1 MYSKVL
7 IIGAGES
14 GLCMGVQL
22 KKRFNITDFAIYE
35 RHSDIGGTWYANTY
49 PGVACD
55 VPALAYSY
63 SFATNPNWTSQYPQ
77 GPELY
82 AYFAKVCDD
91 HNLRSHITFN
101 TECESATYDETRKL
115 WSVRLRKVAVADW
128 ETQSHG
134 WVKDL
139 KYSGQVGDT
148 WTHECKVLFTAV
160 GLLVSPAEVKIDGME
175 SFGGP
180 VFHSAIWDHSV
191 DLTDKN
197 VVLLG
202 NGCTASQIVPA
213 IEPQVKSLTQIVRSS
228 HWMLPRPKFPVMSS
242 DMYEKYAPTVFRY
255 FPGSQTFA
263 RYLTFS
269 IMELAWLAF
278 RDDARGERMRKQQER
293 TSIKHVKKNAPEK
306 YWDLLI
312 PKFPIGFKRRIFDDT
327 YIRTLQ
333 SSKIQLTRDDV
344 TTLSPGKVHT
354 SSGAEYPADVVVLA
368 TGYKTNDWIA
378 PMDIVGRKG
387 EHLTE
392 HWSKLGGPAAYN
404 CAAVSGFPNLFMVV
418 GPNSVTGHS
427 SVILASENMCHFALT
442 MAEPVLKGDADEIE
456 LKTEAEAGYSRWM
469 QDTLKRTVFNNDE
482 FQSWY
487 KRDDGWNSS
496 CYPRSQIHFMYRC
509 FFPVYKDWI
518 LTQTAQGIWKARV
531 KRLLVLVLIFGIGA
545 INVLLRNRGL
555 TLRDAANA
563 GAAVFSA
570 TVDGVTGFVRSKVAS

>member
-7 IIGAGES
+7 IVGAGES

-22 KKRFNITDFAIYE
+22 KKRNITDFAIYE
-35 RHSDIGGTWYANTY
+35 RNSDIGGTWYANTY

-63 SFATNPNWTSQYPQ
+63 SFARNPDWTSQYPQ

-91 HNLRSHITFN
+91 YNLRPHITFN
-101 TECESATYDETRKL
+101 TEVESATYDETRKL
-115 WSVRLRKVAVADW
+115 WSVRLRKHAVASW
-128 ETQSHG
+128 ETTSHP

-160 GLLVSPAEVKIDGME
+160 GLLIRPMEVKIEGME
-175 SFGGP
+175 KFNGP

-191 DLTDKN
+191 DLEGKD

-213 IEPQVKSLTQIVRSS
+213 IEPQVKSLTQIVRSA
-228 HWMLPRPKFPVMSS
+228 HWMLPRPKFPIASS
-242 DMYEKYAPTVFRY
+242 AGYEKYAPTVFRY
-255 FPGSQTFA
+255 LPGSQTVA
-263 RYLTFS
+263 RYITFS

-278 RDDARGERMRKQQER
+278 RNDDLGERARKKQER
-293 TSIKHVKKNAPEK
+293 TSIAHVKKHAPEK

-312 PKFPIGFKRRIFDDT
+312 PKFPIGFKRRIFDDL
-327 YIRTLQ
+327 YVRTLK
-333 SSKIQLTRDDV
+333 SPKITLTRDEV
-344 TTLSPGKVHT
+344 TRLSENTVHT
-354 SSGAEYPADVVVLA
+354 ASGAEYHADVVVLA
-368 TGYKTNDWIA
+368 TGFKTNDWIA
-378 PMDIVGRKG
+378 PLDIVGRNG

-392 HWSKLGGPAAYN
+392 HWQKTGGPCAYN
-404 CAAVSGFPNLFMVV
+404 SAAVAGFPNFFMLV

-427 SVILASENMCHFALT
+427 SVILASENMSHYALT
-442 MAEPVLKGDADEIE
+442 VAEPVLNGDADEIE
-456 LKTEAEAGYSRWM
+456 IKPEAEASYSRWM
-469 QDTLKRTVFNNDE
+469 QDSLKQTVFNNDE

-487 KRDDGWNSS
+487 KRADGWNSS

-509 FFPVYKDWI
+509 YFPVYKDWI
-518 LTQTAQGIWKARV
+518 LTKTAQGIWRDRIR
-531 KRLLVLVLIFGIGA
+531 RLLVLILIFGVGA
-545 INVLLRNRGL
+545 INMLLRRRGV
-555 TLRDAANA
+555 TMREAAM
-563 GAAVFSA
+563 AAA
-570 TVDGVTGFVRSKVAS
+570 TVASMAVSGVKGLVRSKIE